1 MKELTHSKTC
11 DGHRI
16 KNHICVWMATTC
28 VIFIFQEVPAEHLS
42 TGKGEAW
49 DAMSLQSLNLPQL
62 HHGEEEQDHLPEDLL
77 RPLLRNSGDYKN
89 PEFWMSGEGDVW
101 LGEIDKLASFIK
113 MDKVHL
119 PMHRITKKSDKSLLM
134 RQTKRDNTFGRKVDG
149 RIRIL
154 KKSQEPKVIAT
165 TRTPR
170 SWDVPRILQI
180 LDRGIK
186 RVEFA
191 KGQAQRKIR
200 SDPVRL
206 TRLLKI
212 QKALKILGF

>member
-1 MKELTHSKTC
+1 MFQKIAK
-11 DGHRI
+11 HRASDAS
-16 KNHICVWMATTC
+16 NDVHR
-28 VIFIFQEVPAEHLS
+28 PPLLS
-42 TGKGEAW
+42 TGKEEAW

>member
-1 MKELTHSKTC
+1 
-11 DGHRI
+11 
-16 KNHICVWMATTC
+16 MAITC
-28 VIFIFQEVPAEHLS
+28 VIFIFQEVPAEYLS
-42 TGKGEAW
+42 TGKEEAW

-62 HHGEEEQDHLPEDLL
+62 HHDEEEQDHLPEDLL
-77 RPLLRNSGDYKN
+77 RPLLRHSGDYKN

>member
-1 MKELTHSKTC
+1 
-11 DGHRI
+11 
-16 KNHICVWMATTC
+16 MAITC
-28 VIFIFQEVPAEHLS
+28 VIFIFQEVPAEYLS
-42 TGKGEAW
+42 TGKEEAW

-62 HHGEEEQDHLPEDLL
+62 HLDEEEQDHLPVDLL

-154 KKSQEPKVIAT
+154 KKSPKPKLFAT

-170 SWDVPRILQI
+170 SWDVQRILQI
-180 LDRGIK
+180 LGRGMK
-186 RVEFA
+186 RVDVT
-191 KGQAQRKIR
+191 KDQTQKKTNIQIR

>member
-1 MKELTHSKTC
+1 
-11 DGHRI
+11 
-16 KNHICVWMATTC
+16 MAITC
-28 VIFIFQEVPAEHLS
+28 VIFIFQEVPAEYLS
-42 TGKGEAW
+42 TGKEEAW

-62 HHGEEEQDHLPEDLL
+62 HLDEEEQDHLPVDLL
-77 RPLLRNSGDYKN
+77 RSLLRNSGDYKN

-170 SWDVPRILQI
+170 SLDVPRILQI
-180 LDRGIK
+180 LDRGMK
-186 RVEFA
+186 RVDFA
-191 KGQAQRKIR
+191 KGQRKIR

>member
-1 MKELTHSKTC
+1 MKALTHSKTC
-11 DGHRI
+11 DGHKI
-16 KNHICVWMATTC
+16 KNHICVWMAITY
-28 VIFIFQEVPAEHLS
+28 VIFIFQEVPAEYLS
-42 TGKGEAW
+42 TGKEEAW

>member
-1 MKELTHSKTC
+1 
-11 DGHRI
+11 
-16 KNHICVWMATTC
+16 MAITC
-28 VIFIFQEVPAEHLS
+28 VIFIFQEVPAESLS

-62 HHGEEEQDHLPEDLL
+62 HLDEEEQDHLPVDLL
-77 RPLLRNSGDYKN
+77 RSLLRNSGDYKN

-101 LGEIDKLASFIK
+101 LGEIEKLASFK
-113 MDKVHL
+113 MDMVHL
-119 PMHRITKKSDKSLLM
+119 PMHRITKKSDQSLLM
-134 RQTKRDNTFGRKVDG
+134 RQAKRDNTFGRKVDG

-191 KGQAQRKIR
+191 KGQAQRRIR